1 MTLYCHNCG
10 EVLQPWELNDG
21 KCPVCE
27 SGDVH
32 PLRNPIDRMKE
43 KKA

>member
-10 EVLQPWELNDG
+10 SVIGHWELNDG

-27 SGDVH
+27 SGNVH
-32 PLRNPIDRMKE
+32 PFKYIAPEEAKT
-43 KKA
+43 